1 MQGRQH
7 PKETVA
13 AYAKRLVQ
21 HILAQRT
28 KSTAA
33 QKYTLQPGHSAASV
47 RAGLAVAMAQR
58 FPSVN
63 LLTKGSEAFKRVPC
77 VGLPLAATA
86 SSGGLSGGVEA
97 DLLQRAARLSQQIFP
112 HLPAFPL
119 SPAQLNNRLHV
130 NALQSV
136 RAGVCVGGGGR
147 GR

>member
-1 MQGRQH
+1 M
-7 PKETVA
+7 
-13 AYAKRLVQ
+13 
-21 HILAQRT
+21 
-28 KSTAA
+28 
-33 QKYTLQPGHSAASV
+33 
-47 RAGLAVAMAQR
+47 AMAQR

-97 DLLQRAARLSQQIFP
+97 DLLQRAARLSEQIFP

-136 RAGVCVGGGGR
+136 RAGVCVWGGGGR